1 MGNYTTKNSDLTQ
14 ILTIKAPHKRPS
26 RKTHAFPEA
35 KKNHKKSDFQQKV
48 TRKEKK
54 EAAYSQET
62 KQRTKRDSA
71 MMQTLKLYNKKS
83 KVTMIN
89 MLKILLI
96 KVDNMQDQMG
106 NFSRIEN
113 FKKELSINAKNGK
126 LFNRDE
132 ECLQRPY
139 QHT

>member
-1 MGNYTTKNSDLTQ
+1 
-14 ILTIKAPHKRPS
+14 
-26 RKTHAFPEA
+26 
-35 KKNHKKSDFQQKV
+35 
-48 TRKEKK
+48 
-54 EAAYSQET
+54 
-62 KQRTKRDSA
+62 